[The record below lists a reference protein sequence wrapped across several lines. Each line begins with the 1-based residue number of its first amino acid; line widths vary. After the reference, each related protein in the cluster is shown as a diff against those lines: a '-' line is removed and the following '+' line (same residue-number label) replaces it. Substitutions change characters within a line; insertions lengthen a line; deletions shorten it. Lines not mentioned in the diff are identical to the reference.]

1 MAEFNYLTALSI
13 FVIYIFIDALYTLYI
28 INVEKR
34 NAFFAASVSA
44 LIYSLLAYGI
54 VNYSKNIW
62 YLIPLSSGAFI
73 GTYITVLLNKGE
85 KNEGIRSI

>member
-1 MAEFNYLTALSI
+1 MTEFNWFTAISI
-13 FVIYIFIDALYTLYI
+13 FFIYIFIDALYTLYI

-34 NAFFAASVSA
+34 NALYAASVSA

-54 VNYSKNIW
+54 VNYSKNIY

-73 GTYITVLLNKGE
+73 GTYLTVLFNRHKDE
-85 KNEGIRSI
+85 